1 MSKRMSQPAAP
12 ASTIVTEV
20 SSWNSVAWESEGGS
34 GRYIRSAILKTSQPK
49 PAKLK
54 PQRTMTA
61 IIASTPAFYR
71 MITTLLHESK

>member
-12 ASTIVTEV
+12 ANTMVTTV
-20 SSWNSVAWESEGGS
+20 FLLNSVPYS
-34 GRYIRSAILKTSQPK
+34 GRKAVPSGYIRSAILKTSQPK

-61 IIASTPAFYR
+61 IIALTHFSTG
-71 MITTLLHESK
+71 

>member
-1 MSKRMSQPAAP
+1 MSKRTSQPAAP

-20 SSWNSVAWESEGGS
+20 SSWDSVAS
-34 GRYIRSAILKTSQPK
+34 GRKADPFRYIRSAILKTSQPK

-61 IIASTPAFYR
+61 IIASTPLF
-71 MITTLLHESK
+71 TG